1 MLVRAVFLTRVETS
15 VTSTS
20 IGLGLALLAG
30 VVWTAAVDVLGEESS
45 KVVLEAL
52 CFLQVKLFLRLLY

>member
-15 VTSTS
+15 VASTS

-30 VVWTAAVDVLGEESS
+30 VVWTAAVDVLRKESS